1 MKVTFH
7 LPNRPNARSRATW
20 IATGGVVLVIVGVIV
35 FSTRSPVGH
44 STGSSAQTQATT
56 GSLSQPYTP
65 AAAAPGCTFIHS
77 NESPPPGTGVEF
89 KTNWSKHCIPYS
101 EIVSGGPV
109 KDQIPSLDA
118 PRFISVNAADT
129 WLKPVEPVIFVQIG
143 NDTRAYP
150 IQIVIWHEIV
160 NTTVGGV
167 PVVVTFCPLCNTAIA
182 FERTVHGRVLDFGT
196 TGRLRYS
203 NLLMY
208 DRQTESWWQQAIG
221 QALVGDLTGTQLVA
235 RPTSIISWAEF
246 KADHPDGLVLSR
258 DTGFDRP
265 YGQDPYPGY
274 DNINSS
280 PFLYQGPQTPGT
292 LPQLARILAVIEDN
306 AVTAYPFDI
315 LKKIHVVND
324 TVGSAA
330 IVVFWSPG
338 TASPVDSDTTAD
350 GQDVGAATAFA
361 RTVDGKMLTF
371 TSNGSNFVDTQ
382 TGTVWDPLGLALS
395 GPLAGKTLKPV
406 QSVNAFWFAWVAFRP
421 DTRVYRP

>member
-1 MKVTFH
+1 MKFTFH
-7 LPNRPNARSRATW
+7 LPDGPIGRSRATW
-20 IATGGVVLVIVGVIV
+20 IVTGGVMLIIVSAIV
-35 FSTRSPVGH
+35 FSTRGAVVHPTETSVQ
-44 STGSSAQTQATT
+44 AQATA
-56 GSLSQPYTP
+56 GSHSQPYTP
-65 AAAAPGCTFIHS
+65 AASAPGCTLIHS

-101 EIVSGGPV
+101 EIVFGGPV

-118 PRFISVNAADT
+118 PRFIGVDAAND
-129 WLKPVEPVIFVQIG
+129 WLKPAEPVIFVQVG
-143 NDTRAYP
+143 SDARAYP

-160 NTTVGGV
+160 NDTVGGV

-235 RPTSIISWAEF
+235 HPTTIISWAEF
-246 KADHPDGLVLSR
+246 TADHPEGQVLSR
-258 DTGFDRP
+258 ETGFDRP

-292 LPQLARILAVIEDN
+292 LPQLARILAVTN
-306 AVTAYPFDI
+306 VGAVTAYPFDI
-315 LKKIHVVND
+315 LKRMHVVND
-324 TVGSAA
+324 TVGGTA
-330 IVVFWSPG
+330 IVVFWTPG
-338 TASPVDSDTTAD
+338 TSSPVDGDTIAD
-350 GQDVGAATAFA
+350 GQDVGSATAFA
-361 RTVDGKMLTF
+361 RTVDGRVLTF
-371 TSNGSNFVDTQ
+371 SANGANFVDTQ
-382 TGTVWDPLGLALS
+382 TGTIWNPLGGAVS
-395 GPLAGKTLKPV
+395 GPLAGRSLTPV

-421 DTRVYRP
+421 DTRVYHS